1 MDETQEME
9 QRAQWSAPAWANF
22 SLEVASNPRQ
32 QLEAAR
38 HGMDATFWREICN
51 TEQIKLQIGYSHASD
66 SGGEGSEILNCT
78 NLPIKQNS
86 QICNAAPAAAESRR
100 ILTSA
105 RVRTRLA
112 QRNHLH
118 SSTL

>member
-38 HGMDATFWREICN
+38 HGMDATFWREIC
-51 TEQIKLQIGYSHASD
+51 TTGGWSITIGLKRRL
-66 SGGEGSEILNCT
+66 IL
-78 NLPIKQNS
+78 
-86 QICNAAPAAAESRR
+86 R
-100 ILTSA
+100 
-105 RVRTRLA
+105 
-112 QRNHLH
+112 
-118 SSTL
+118 